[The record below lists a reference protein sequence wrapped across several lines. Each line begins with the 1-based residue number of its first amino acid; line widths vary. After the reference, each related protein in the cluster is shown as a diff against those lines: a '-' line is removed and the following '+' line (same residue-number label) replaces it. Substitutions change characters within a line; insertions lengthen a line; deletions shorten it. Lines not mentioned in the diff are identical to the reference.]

1 MPPHNLIALHSASQ
15 AFIVYAGAFSVGA
28 TIAAAVVY
36 LDVASKGRR

>member
-1 MPPHNLIALHSASQ
+1 MQPHNLISLHSTAQ

-28 TIAAAVVY
+28 TIAAAAVY